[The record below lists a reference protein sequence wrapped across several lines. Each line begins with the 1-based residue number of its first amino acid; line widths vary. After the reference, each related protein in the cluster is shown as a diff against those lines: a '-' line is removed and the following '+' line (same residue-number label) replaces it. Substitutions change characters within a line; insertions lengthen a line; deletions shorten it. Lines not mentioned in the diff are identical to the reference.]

1 VVLLW
6 NLSKNTINPTNDF
19 FFYFKIMQNL
29 SWHKNIIEQ
38 IRLMQDQERLPHGL
52 LLRGPEG
59 IGKQNLS
66 MNIAREVLCLP
77 RSEADSNLTK
87 ARELFDS
94 RSHPDLYVITRLEEK
109 KDISIDQ
116 VREVRERLS
125 TTSHQGGWKVCV
137 IYPAERMNK
146 NSMNALLKILEE
158 PTPKT
163 MFILVSHIPK
173 MLLATIMSRCH
184 IMNVPVPDYNS
195 SMKWLLK
202 GSNYDEN
209 EVKSALVLSNNRPF
223 LAAEFLENNLLS
235 EHERFKSIL
244 IGVAKL
250 EINFVSAADEIKKL
264 NPIYCLD
271 WFVKYI
277 HSLLIEN
284 SNNNKLEIHECL
296 DHIISAK
303 NMVIR
308 GHPINIQLAWEDLMM
323 KWLKSKPTIR

>member
-1 VVLLW
+1 
-6 NLSKNTINPTNDF
+6 
-19 FFYFKIMQNL
+19 MQNL
-29 SWHKNIIEQ
+29 SWHKKIIEQ

-59 IGKQNLS
+59 IGKHNLS

-77 RSEADSNLTK
+77 RSDADSQIK
-87 ARELFDS
+87 KVRQLFDS
-94 RSHPDLYVITRLEEK
+94 KSHPDLYVITRLEEK

-116 VREVRERLS
+116 VREVRVRLS

-146 NSMNALLKILEE
+146 NAMNALLKILEE
-158 PTPKT
+158 PTPQT

-173 MLLATIMSRCH
+173 ILLPTIVSRCQ
-184 IMNVPVPDYNS
+184 IMNIPVPDYNS
-195 SMKWLLK
+195 SLKWLLER
-202 GSNYDEN
+202 SNFDEN
-209 EVKSALVLSNNRPF
+209 EVKNALALSNNRPF
-223 LAAEFLENNLLS
+223 LAAEFLEKNLLS
-235 EHERFKSIL
+235 EHERFRNIL

-250 EINFVSAADEIKKL
+250 EINFVTAADEIKKL
-264 NPIYCLD
+264 NSMYCLD

-284 SNNNKLEIHECL
+284 SNNNKVEIHECL

-303 NMVIR
+303 SMMIT
-308 GHPINIQLAWEDLMM
+308 GHPINIQLIWEELMM
-323 KWLKSKPTIR
+323 KWLKSKVTIL